1 MAYDAVCAGITPCP
15 RKQLRDVKRNKVG
28 ERNAFDYYFIDK
40 ELARAICAM
49 SDNVSNHGIDTEY
62 VYEVY

>member
-1 MAYDAVCAGITPCP
+1 MPEKTAE
-15 RKQLRDVKRNKVG
+15 RDVKRNKVG

-40 ELARAICAM
+40 VLARAICAM